1 MTVQKLQE
9 KVRLAEERVAKIE
22 KTIERHKAQREK
34 KILEVNKILEQ
45 NSISERYDDFKDE
58 KNVTRRFYETPF
70 YDEIRSVLYDV
81 TDKDSDIKS
90 SERKLVDSKEILKNW
105 KEKLGREEA
114 KLQFIQDSVPE
125 IIKQFL
131 EDWKVRTI
139 KYYTKKAEAYPEAY
153 KQYKL
158 DLHKA
163 YYDAL
168 KDTVDRLVEED
179 KDKFIED
186 YCYGKEAIFQ
196 EAMEMLA
203 QYNPDGPKAYCN
215 SYYSSYSEILRFRY
229 GDDNNP
235 YKSRRYKDVE
245 DSFKM
250 RFGDGFFQAYK
261 DHKFDKDWLDKA
273 IEEEKKNKLVDLM
286 NRVMKIT
293 GTIQDARGLYLENG
307 DINGFIIGERGKA
320 KVQTIG
326 AGGYNEHVI
335 LDSGR
340 HGQRFHFRVLIDE
353 IK

>member
-1 MTVQKLQE
+1 MTVQELQE

-45 NSISERYDDFKDE
+45 NGISERYDDFKDE
-58 KNVTRRFYETPF
+58 KNVTHRFYETPF

-81 TDKDSDIKS
+81 TDKDSDIKN
-90 SERKLVDSKEILKNW
+90 SERKLVESKEILKNW

-125 IIKQFL
+125 VIKQFL

-153 KQYKL
+153 KQYRL
-158 DLHKA
+158 DLHRA

-168 KDTVDRLVEED
+168 KATVDRLVEED
-179 KDKFIED
+179 KAKFIED
-186 YCYGKEAIFQ
+186 YCWGKEARFQ
-196 EAMEMLA
+196 EVMEMLA
-203 QYNPDGPKAYCN
+203 QYSPDGPKAYCN
-215 SYYSSYSEILRFRY
+215 SYYSSYSEIFHFGYR
-229 GDDNNP
+229 DKNNP
-235 YKSRRYKDVE
+235 YDSRRYESVE
-245 DSFKM
+245 ESFKM
-250 RFGDGFFQAYK
+250 RFGDGFFQSWK
-261 DHKFDKDWLDKA
+261 DRKFDSDWLNEE
-273 IEEEKKNKLVDLM
+273 IEEEKNNKLVDLM

-293 GTIQDARGLYLENG
+293 GTITDAKGLYMENA
-307 DINGFIIGERGKA
+307 DINGIIIGKRGKA

-326 AGGYNEHVI
+326 AGGYNDHIV
-335 LDSGR
+335 LSSGR
-340 HGQRFHFRVLIDE
+340 RGQRFHFRVLIDE